1 MDESDQN
8 GRNGLVVVPM
18 CESITT
24 EHKVFQREERDD
36 EEMDKVKTSF
46 LGIKEES
53 ENVVTVMRNFAR
65 ENEMVEDERN
75 LNILLNKQD
84 SNINYLNMQTK
95 ELLKLTHC
103 SILYEEE
110 KELRSRISMLEI
122 ACRKL
127 KIAIRNSK
135 SQSSRSPHKIL
146 HLRCEH

>member
-1 MDESDQN
+1 
-8 GRNGLVVVPM
+8 
-18 CESITT
+18 
-24 EHKVFQREERDD
+24 
-36 EEMDKVKTSF
+36 
-46 LGIKEES
+46 
-53 ENVVTVMRNFAR
+53 MRHFAR